1 MPFRIA
7 SILAASD
14 LSNSSNEVIRSAAA
28 LAALTGADLHVVHA
42 EEEPAPDAP
51 TTPLL
56 EPPPSAAE
64 ELRRQVAT
72 TIPQGAEVAS
82 EQVAVGPAPTAILMR
97 AAEVDAEL
105 IVIGAHRNRSDPDR
119 PLGTTADLVVRSSPR
134 PCLVVRRPVT
144 LPLRRILVPVDF
156 SAASAVALDV
166 ALTWGNALRMPTV
179 SGQVTGMDV
188 VHVLDANGDRDA
200 SPEAVREKVE
210 AQIAGAIQRA
220 GTRARLE
227 IQPHALSADDA
238 VEAILNFALENQ
250 ADLLVMAT
258 HGGKRAEKFGSVSS
272 AVAQRSACP
281 VLLVPPV
288 LWWTRRAQEAALE
301 AL

>member
-42 EEEPAPDAP
+42 EEEPSAAA
-51 TTPLL
+51 TSTPLR
-56 EPPPSAAE
+56 EPDRSAVE

-82 EQVAVGPAPTAILMR
+82 QHVAVGHASTAILMR
-97 AAEVDAEL
+97 AAEAEAEL
-105 IVIGAHRNRSDPDR
+105 IVIGAHRNRADADR

-144 LPLRRILVPVDF
+144 LPLRRILVPIDF

-166 ALTWGNALRMPTV
+166 ALTWGTALRMPTV
-179 SGQVTGMDV
+179 SGQITGLDV
-188 VHVLDANGDRDA
+188 LHVLDAHGDRNA
-200 SPEAVREKVE
+200 SAESVREEVEKQIAE
-210 AQIAGAIQRA
+210 AQRRAGA
-220 GTRARLE
+220 RARLE
-227 IQPHALSADDA
+227 IQAHALSADDA
-238 VEAILNFALENQ
+238 VEAILSFALEDK

-258 HGGKRAEKFGSVSS
+258 HGGKHADKIGSVSS
-272 AVAQRSACP
+272 AVARRSACP

-288 LWWTRRAQEAALE
+288 LWRTRHAQEAALE